1 MFIRAKK
8 RDDKIY
14 LQIVENERIGN
25 KVVQHVKAT
34 LGRLDL
40 LQASGRLEALLRSGI
55 RFCNRLIVLDAHAK
69 GECTSTKK
77 RKIGP
82 PLLFERLWN
91 ECGIKA
97 VLGSYLKDRKFSFSV
112 ERAIFVTVVH
122 RLICSGSDRAAEKW
136 MQDYS
141 WKGVHGSI
149 ALHHFYRAMGW
160 LGTELPESAQMDSTG
175 LSPRCIKDDIEE
187 GLFALRQTLFT
198 QLSLVF
204 LDTTSLYFEGNG
216 GETLGCRGNNKD
228 GRSDAKQIIVA
239 VVLDEKGNP
248 LCSEILPGNTQ
259 DVTTLLPVAQRLK
272 RRFGIERVCIV
283 ADRGMISAAT
293 MEKLETMGWMY
304 ILGARMRKVIEV
316 RDEVLS
322 RGGRFHEVF
331 PERECS
337 LDPAPL
343 AVKEVKVDTK
353 RYVVCRNA
361 EEARKDRYDREAIV
375 LALKEQLKHGDKSLV
390 GNKGY
395 RRYLKANKEGF
406 SIDEEKI
413 RGDERFDGKWVLRT
427 NTDLP
432 TEEVALQYK
441 QLWTVEDIFR
451 TMKSTLETRPIFHH
465 HDDTIRGHVF
475 CSFLALVLRK
485 ALHDKIT
492 GKNWKLEWNDVIRDI
507 DQVEEIVVTHQ
518 GKCFVIRTEATG
530 VAGKAFQAAGVAL
543 PPVLREMENR
553 GTTPEE
559 SSQHIDL

>member
-14 LQIVENERIGN
+14 LQIVENERIGK

-40 LQASGRLEALLRSGI
+40 LQANGQLEALFRSGM
-55 RFCNRLIVLDAHAK
+55 RFCKRLIVLDAHTK
-69 GECTSTKK
+69 GECTSTRK

-82 PLLFERLWN
+82 PLLFEKLWD
-91 ECGIKA
+91 ECSIKA
-97 VLGSYLKDRKFSFSV
+97 VIGSYLKGRKFFFSV
-112 ERAIFVTVVH
+112 ERAVFITVVH
-122 RLICSGSDRAAEKW
+122 RLMRSGSDRAAEKW

-141 WKGVHGSI
+141 WTGIHGSI

-160 LGTELPESAQMDSTG
+160 LGSELPESAQMDSTG
-175 LSPRCIKDDIEE
+175 LSPRCIKDEIEE
-187 GLFALRQTLFT
+187 GFFALRQTLFT

-216 GETLGCRGNNKD
+216 GETLGRRGNNKD
-228 GRSDAKQIIVA
+228 GRPDAKQIIVA

-248 LCSEILPGNTQ
+248 ICSEILPGNTQ
-259 DVTTLLPVAQRLK
+259 DVTTLIPVAQRLK
-272 RRFGIERVCIV
+272 RRFGIKQVCIV
-283 ADRGMISAAT
+283 ADRGMISAET
-293 MEKLETMGWMY
+293 MEKLENMRWMF

-343 AVKEVKVDTK
+343 AVKEVKVGTK
-353 RYVVCRNA
+353 RYVVCRNE

-375 LALKEQLKHGDKSLV
+375 MALREQLKHGDKSLV

-395 RRYLKANKEGF
+395 RRYLKAHKEGF

-441 QLWTVEDIFR
+441 QLWTVEEIFR

-485 ALHDKIT
+485 ALRDKIT
-492 GKNWKLEWNDVIRDI
+492 EKKWKLEWNDVVRDM
-507 DQVEEIVVTHQ
+507 DQIEEIEVTHQ
-518 GKCFVIRTEATG
+518 EKSFVIRTETTG
-530 VAGKAFQAAGVAL
+530 VAGKAFQAAAIAL
-543 PPVLREMENR
+543 PPILREMENR
-553 GTTPEE
+553 GTTPVV
-559 SSQHIDL
+559 SQQPIEL